1 MPEIVS
7 DQCRGGMTAKFFN
20 SFLLASKIEMKIVV
34 KDDCYV
40 IENPSLDDELE
51 ALFNND
57 LLAKASG
64 NYAFHFDTIFP
75 SHELE
80 LLHMTDKSQRHIC
93 DEGNKVNLNTNP
105 VGLPTLSWSG
115 RNLGHNRRTLRVYSL
130 FGGKKDNNGKSD
142 DAPSKAGILGNMQNL
157 YETVK
162 KAQMVVQVEAVR
174 VQKELAAA
182 EFDGYCEGEL
192 IKVTLSGNQQP
203 IRTEITEAAMDL
215 GAEKLSLLVTEAYK
229 DAHQKSVLAMKE
241 RMSDLAQSLGM
252 PQGLSEGLK

>member
-1 MPEIVS
+1 MASTSAVSAQLSNVKGLCDWRRASSMPAGNFSASSLGKLAVS
-7 DQCRGGMTAKFFN
+7 W
-20 SFLLASKIEMKIVV
+20 
-34 KDDCYV
+34 
-40 IENPSLDDELE
+40 PSTQR
-51 ALFNND
+51 
-57 LLAKASG
+57 
-64 NYAFHFDTIFP
+64 YRV
-75 SHELE
+75 SHR
-80 LLHMTDKSQRHIC
+80 S
-93 DEGNKVNLNTNP
+93 
-105 VGLPTLSWSG
+105 
-115 RNLGHNRRTLRVYSL
+115 LRVQGL
-130 FGGKKDNNGKSD
+130 FGGKKDGDKGD
-142 DAPSKAGILGNMQNL
+142 DGASKAGILGNMANL

-203 IRTEITEAAMDL
+203 VRTEITEAAMEL

-252 PQGLSEGLK
+252 PPGLGDGLK